1 MELDPILIVRDVNNR
16 EDLVLLRTFDDVRSY
31 LGADREGPK
40 MGVVKLLAKADCP
53 SKARSAVEDF
63 TRWARLTRESGDD
76 GPRRGGVPDRGKDA
90 MNRSLFTLAVI
101 VLLVVGAV
109 FVYRAATTQNIEM
122 QQDAHAPKMP

>member
-40 MGVVKLLAKADCP
+40 MGVAKLLAKADCP

-63 TRWARLTRESGDD
+63 TRWARLTENLVMM
-76 GPRRGGVPDRGKDA
+76 VPA
-90 MNRSLFTLAVI
+90 EEA
-101 VLLVVGAV
+101 
-109 FVYRAATTQNIEM
+109 YRIEERM
-122 QQDAHAPKMP
+122 R